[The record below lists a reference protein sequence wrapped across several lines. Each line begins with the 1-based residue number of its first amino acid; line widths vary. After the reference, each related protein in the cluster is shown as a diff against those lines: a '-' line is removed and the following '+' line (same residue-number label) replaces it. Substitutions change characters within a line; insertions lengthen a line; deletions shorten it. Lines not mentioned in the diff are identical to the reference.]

1 MNPVHPARST
11 VRARQFNVTPRPSQ
25 AFSVLLAA
33 AALLPWQSPAAEPEI
48 NRVLKSVE
56 KRYNSVKTL
65 EADFS
70 ETYKLQGRSRTET
83 GVLYLRKPARMRWEY
98 RDPAGKLFISD
109 GKDAYFYTPDNKR
122 AEKIKLKESED
133 LRAPLAFL
141 LGKLDFSREFQNFTM
156 KPEGDKT
163 WITALPKKD
172 DVPYRQVQFLT
183 SPDSRIERLIVTGQ
197 DASILDFAFTG
208 EKTNV
213 ALNDTMF
220 RFQLPQGAQFIDS
233 SQSGGDR

>member
-1 MNPVHPARST
+1 VTRRPA
-11 VRARQFNVTPRPSQ
+11 Q

-33 AALLPWQSPAAEPEI
+33 AALLPWQAPAAEQEI
-48 NRVLKSVE
+48 NRVLKNIE
-56 KRYNSVKTL
+56 KRYNSIKTL
-65 EADFS
+65 EAGFA

-109 GKDAYFYTPDNKR
+109 GKDAYFYTPDNNR

-156 KPEGDKT
+156 KAEGDKT

-183 SPDSRIERLIVTGQ
+183 SADARIERLIVTGQ
-197 DASILDFAFTG
+197 DASILDFLFND
-208 EKTNV
+208 ERTNV
-213 ALNDTMF
+213 ALNDSMF
-220 RFQLPQGAQFIDS
+220 HFKLPQGAQFIDS

>member
-11 VRARQFNVTPRPSQ
+11 QRARQINVIFRPSQ
-25 AFSVLLAA
+25 AFSVLL
-33 AALLPWQSPAAEPEI
+33 LLPWPAPAAEPEI
-48 NRVLKSVE
+48 NRVLKNIE

-65 EADFS
+65 EAGFS

-83 GVLYLRKPARMRWEY
+83 GVLYLRKPGKMRWEY

-109 GKDAYFYTPDNKR
+109 GKDAYFYTPNNNR

-141 LGKLDFSREFQNFTM
+141 LGKLDFSREFQKFAM

-163 WITALPKKD
+163 WITAMPKAD
-172 DVPYRQVQFLT
+172 DVPYREVQFLAA
-183 SPDSRIERLIVTGQ
+183 PDARIERLIVTGQ
-197 DASILDFAFTG
+197 DASVLDFIFND
-208 EKTNV
+208 ERTNV
-213 ALNDTMF
+213 ALNDAMF
-220 RFQLPQGAQFIDS
+220 RFRLPAGAQFIDS

>member
-1 MNPVHPARST
+1 M
-11 VRARQFNVTPRPSQ
+11 TPRPFQVFS
-25 AFSVLLAA
+25 AFLAA
-33 AALLPWQSPAAEPEI
+33 AALFPPAAPAAEPDI
-48 NRVLKSVE
+48 TRVLKNVE

-83 GVLYLRKPARMRWEY
+83 GVLYLRKPGRMRWEY

-109 GKDAYFYTPDNKR
+109 GKDAYFYTPDNNR

-133 LRAPLAFL
+133 LRAPMAFL
-141 LGKLDFSREFQNFTM
+141 LGKLDFSREFQKFTM
-156 KPEGDKT
+156 KSEGDKT
-163 WITALPKKD
+163 WITALPKND
-172 DVPYRQVQFLT
+172 DVPYRQVQFLI
-183 SPDSRIERLIVTGQ
+183 SPDSQIERLIVTGQ
-197 DASILDFAFTG
+197 DASVLDFVFTG

-220 RFQLPQGAQFIDS
+220 RFRLPAGAQFIES

>member
-1 MNPVHPARST
+1 MNPVQPARST
-11 VRARQFNVTPRPSQ
+11 KRARQFNVIFRFSQ
-25 AFSVLLAA
+25 AFSVFATAA
-33 AALLPWQSPAAEPEI
+33 ILLLPRVQAAEPEI
-48 NRVLKSVE
+48 NRVLKNIE

-65 EADFS
+65 EAGFA

-109 GKDAYFYTPDNKR
+109 GKDAYFYTPDNNR

-141 LGKLDFSREFQNFTM
+141 LGKLDFSREFQKFTM
-156 KPEGDKT
+156 KAEGDKT

-172 DVPYRQVQFLT
+172 DVPYREVQFLT
-183 SPDSRIERLIVTGQ
+183 SSDSRIERLIVTGQ

-220 RFQLPQGAQFIDS
+220 RFKLPQGAQFIDS